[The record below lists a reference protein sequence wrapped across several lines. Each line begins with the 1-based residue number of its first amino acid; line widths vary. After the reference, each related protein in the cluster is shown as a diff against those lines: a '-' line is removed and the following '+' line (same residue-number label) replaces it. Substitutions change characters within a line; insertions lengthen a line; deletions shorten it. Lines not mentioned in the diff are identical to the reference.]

1 MTASSAVPGSVT
13 TTANAPADTASHQSS
28 NGRCPRCERMRHE
41 NRCPGVYGEIV
52 HLGS

>member
-1 MTASSAVPGSVT
+1 MTASSAVPGT
-13 TTANAPADTASHQSS
+13 AAGPANAPGDTASHQSS
-28 NGRCPRCERMRHE
+28 NGRCPRCERMPHE